1 MQDTLT
7 NNATSDK
14 ASLTRNTKVSVIMLK
29 TVKNMRDSKEISKIL
44 LLTDLVK
51 WYSEHFHWTNQF
63 GRPLAVDKERFE
75 QSEKLQKQESPSAV

>member
-51 WYSEHFHWTNQF
+51 
-63 GRPLAVDKERFE
+63 
-75 QSEKLQKQESPSAV
+75 